1 MARPGVQESP
11 IKLQTW
17 RKGAGGTINELVLEQ
32 KKKLTLQID
41 SRNPSKKA
49 VQFSVADLVDSDR
62 DDSKNWHDPD
72 PNGKE
77 EGSTGWNEAVMD
89 VEENYVSHDRPGLD
103 GNWNRRRSQAITSCF
118 LNRGAATRRAIVTTG
133 PYSRR

>member
-11 IKLQTW
+11 IKLQTR

-62 DDSKNWHDPD
+62 DDSKN
-72 PNGKE
+72 
-77 EGSTGWNEAVMD
+77 
-89 VEENYVSHDRPGLD
+89 
-103 GNWNRRRSQAITSCF
+103 
-118 LNRGAATRRAIVTTG
+118 
-133 PYSRR
+133 